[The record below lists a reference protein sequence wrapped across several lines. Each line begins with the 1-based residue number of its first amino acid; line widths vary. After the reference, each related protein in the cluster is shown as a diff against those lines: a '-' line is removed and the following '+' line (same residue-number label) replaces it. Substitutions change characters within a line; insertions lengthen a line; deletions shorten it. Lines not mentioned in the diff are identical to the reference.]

1 MIPTNHFEFVIASSE
16 YLYRK
21 PNRRIFELALEKA
34 ELSASEV
41 WYIGDQYE
49 CDIVGARNAGLFPV
63 WYIGA
68 ADMRLP
74 EDKRRVQGFA
84 LEGIA
89 GVARDREWKRDLN
102 LMRSSMRFRKKVALI
117 SFFRGISGKCLE
129 RDCQGTR

>member
-74 EDKRRVQGFA
+74 EDNDVCKVSHWKELQE
-84 LEGIA
+84 LLGI
-89 GVARDREWKRDLN
+89 GN
-102 LMRSSMRFRKKVALI
+102 
-117 SFFRGISGKCLE
+117 GKE
-129 RDCQGTR
+129 I

>member
-1 MIPTNHFEFVIASSE
+1 MTFLYQNGFRTGVISNISFAGKVVENRINELIPTNHFEFVIASSE

-74 EDKRRVQGFA
+74 EDNDVCKVSHWKELQE
-84 LEGIA
+84 LLGI
-89 GVARDREWKRDLN
+89 GN
-102 LMRSSMRFRKKVALI
+102 
-117 SFFRGISGKCLE
+117 GKE
-129 RDCQGTR
+129 I